1 MISKTDSSSLY
12 FVFPKIAPLS
22 NALCIPIPVRMVL
35 LRGEFTLH
43 SFLIIIENWSRMSS
57 IPYER
62 EINSDVHNFILQHD
76 MGRNFSFLVK
86 ELYRYIFEEIFE
98 IKSDFTL
105 SSLRLEK
112 VNNLD
117 PIVQNWVSMSVFLG
131 LESSEHTVCIGRLRL
146 NLVPPDNC
154 CTIIMSGLNLN
165 ISTPAMLIIWIITI
179 QIKKNLQVPTPNCY

>member
-1 MISKTDSSSLY
+1 
-12 FVFPKIAPLS
+12 
-22 NALCIPIPVRMVL
+22 MVL

-57 IPYER
+57 IPYEH

-131 LESSEHTVCIGRLRL
+131 LESSEHTVCIG
-146 NLVPPDNC
+146 
-154 CTIIMSGLNLN
+154 SFG
-165 ISTPAMLIIWIITI
+165 
-179 QIKKNLQVPTPNCY
+179 